1 MSCSRRAFDAYG
13 RPVVVA
19 TTSTLGIEAGT
30 VFRMLGDSIRCT
42 VSGDE
47 RLFAWTGKSGRP
59 PTPREQMEARPPY
72 QPAASRRERER
83 REPDDAELTDAEAIE
98 WARREQQR
106 NPPDLIA
113 A

>member
-13 RPVVVA
+13 RPVVIA

-30 VFRMLGDSIRCT
+30 VFRLLGDCVHT
-42 VSGDE
+42 VTSGQE
-47 RLFAWTGKSGRP
+47 QLFGWTGKSGRP

-83 REPDDAELTDAEAIE
+83 REPDDDELSDAQAIE